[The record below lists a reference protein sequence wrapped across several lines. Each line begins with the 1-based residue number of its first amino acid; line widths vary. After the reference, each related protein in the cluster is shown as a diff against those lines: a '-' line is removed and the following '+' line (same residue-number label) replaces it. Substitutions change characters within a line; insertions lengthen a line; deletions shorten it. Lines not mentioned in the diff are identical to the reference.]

1 MVTLK
6 ESTARHLNGNGK
18 GLDIEAIDVTGQRRK
33 RLLDYPTEATVRDL
47 MGDLVDQLELNRT
60 NPAGAPVVY
69 HGRLQREAR
78 HLHNSEIVGEALRSG
93 DVISLHPKIN
103 AGGGA

>member
-1 MVTLK
+1 M
-6 ESTARHLNGNGK
+6 
-18 GLDIEAIDVTGQRRK
+18 
-33 RLLDYPTEATVRDL
+33 
-47 MGDLVDQLELNRT
+47 DQLELSRT

-78 HLHNSEIVGEALRSG
+78 HLHNSEIVGEALQSG

-103 AGGGA
+103 AGAGA

>member
-18 GLDIEAIDVTGQRRK
+18 VLDIEAIDVTGQRRK
-33 RLLDYPTEATVRDL
+33 RMLDYPADATVRDL
-47 MGDLVDQLELNRT
+47 LGDLVDQMELNRT

-78 HLHNSEIVGEALRSG
+78 HLHNSEIVGEALQSG

-103 AGGGA
+103 AGAGA

>member
-6 ESTARHLNGNGK
+6 ESTIRHLNGNGN
-18 GLDIEAIDVTGQRRK
+18 GLDIEVTDVTGQRRK
-33 RLLDYPTEATVRDL
+33 RLLGYPADATVREML
-47 MGDLVDQLELNRT
+47 GDMVDQLELSRT
-60 NPAGAPVVY
+60 NPAGAPLVY

-78 HLHNSEIVGEALRSG
+78 HLHNSEIVGEALQTG

-103 AGGGA
+103 AGAGA

>member
-6 ESTARHLNGNGK
+6 ESTARKLNGNGK
-18 GLDIEAIDVTGQRRK
+18 GLDLEAIDVTGQRRK
-33 RLLDYPTEATVRDL
+33 RLLGYPADATVRDL
-47 MGDLVDQLELNRT
+47 VGDLVDQMELSRSNS
-60 NPAGAPVVY
+60 AGAPVVY

-78 HLHNSEIVGEALRSG
+78 HLHSSEIVGEALQTG

-103 AGGGA
+103 AGAGA